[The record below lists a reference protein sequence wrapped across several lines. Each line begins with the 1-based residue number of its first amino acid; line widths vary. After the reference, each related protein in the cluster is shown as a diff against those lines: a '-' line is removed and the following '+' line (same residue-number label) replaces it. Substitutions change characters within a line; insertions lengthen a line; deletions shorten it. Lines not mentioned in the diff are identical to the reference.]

1 MRKLIAWIAC
11 VWAAVASHHAQA
23 AEARFF
29 GALIVT
35 AQTGACPNGDLRG
48 DAWVASFRPA
58 NVADNSE
65 NSHLNTFHQSH
76 AQGFRLNDGSF
87 DSTAQRV
94 EAFFVADGAG
104 EIDHPIFV
112 RFISQRPR
120 TAAGVAQGTI
130 NAQTR
135 FIDITGTIRGYDFQ
149 PGCTVTF
156 ALSLTKRFE

>member
-1 MRKLIAWIAC
+1 MRKLIASIAC
-11 VWAAVASHHAQA
+11 VWAAVASHQAQA

-29 GALIVT
+29 GGLTVT
-35 AQTGACPNGDLRG
+35 GQSGACPNGDQRG
-48 DAWVASFRPA
+48 AVWVASFRPA

-65 NSHLNTFHQSH
+65 NSHLNIFRQSH
-76 AQGFRLNDGSF
+76 TQGFRLNDGSF
-87 DSTAQRV
+87 DNTAQRV
-94 EAFFVADGAG
+94 EAFFIADGAG
-104 EIDHPIFV
+104 EIDHAIFV
-112 RFISQRPR
+112 RFTAQRPR
-120 TAAGVAQGTI
+120 TATGAAQGAI